1 MTSHS
6 ELIMM
11 KKNEFADVLD
21 VSRSVETERASQM
34 AKSTWISVAVNI
46 GLSAAQI
53 ATGVATASQG
63 LIADGVHSLSDLVA
77 DGVVLL
83 ANRES
88 SKEAD
93 AEHPYGHHRFE
104 TAASLILGLLLLAT
118 GLGIGWN
125 AIGKLMHPE
134 AIPRVGIAALW
145 VAIGAL
151 IAKECL
157 FRYLLHTA
165 KQLQSS
171 MLIANAWHARSDAA
185 SSLVVGIGIVGN
197 LAGYPILDP
206 LAAVIVGLIIV
217 KMGGRFA
224 YDALHDLVDRAAEK
238 TQVDAIR
245 QTLLATPGVRGI
257 HDLRTR
263 KLGDMIAVDT
273 HIEVDGSITIREGH
287 DIVTQARLSV
297 AAKHRV
303 ISLMAHLD
311 PV

>member
-1 MTSHS
+1 
-6 ELIMM
+6 M
-11 KKNEFADVLD
+11 KKNELADVLD
-21 VSRSVETERASQM
+21 VTPSSDARRASQM
-34 AKSTWISVAVNI
+34 AKTTWISVMVNV
-46 GLSAAQI
+46 GLSIAQVI
-53 ATGVATASQG
+53 TGFATASQG

-83 ANRES
+83 ANREG

-93 AEHPYGHHRFE
+93 AEHPYGHYRFE

-118 GLGIGWN
+118 GFGIGWN
-125 AIGKLMHPE
+125 AISKLMHPDV
-134 AIPRVGIAALW
+134 IPRVGIAALW

-151 IAKECL
+151 ITKESL
-157 FRYLLHTA
+157 FRYMLHTA

-171 MLIANAWHARSDAA
+171 MMIANAWHARSDAA
-185 SSLVVGIGIVGN
+185 SSLVVGIGIIGN

-206 LAAVIVGLIIV
+206 LAAVIVGLIII
-217 KMGGRFA
+217 KMGGGFA
-224 YDALHDLVDRAAEK
+224 YDALHDLVDRAAEQ

-245 QTLLATPGVRGI
+245 QTLLATPGVRGV

-263 KLGDMIAVDT
+263 KMGDMIAVDT
-273 HIEVDGSITIREGH
+273 HIEVDGAITIREGH

-297 AAKHRV
+297 AEKHRV